1 MKCDDDRMRR
11 AFELAGLAEGDPD
24 ELTAGADLD
33 GVEYADLTRDLLEI
47 PGSRVLESRFRGV
60 AADEADLAGARLS
73 EVEFERIHV
82 PVVRAARGQWRDVW
96 ISGRLGAVEAYE
108 ADWRSVRFEGC
119 KISYLN
125 LRGAELVDVEFDGC
139 IIEELDLVTTMARRV
154 SLTSTKVGRLDVQ
167 HSDLGEVDLR
177 GATFDMIEGIA
188 GLRGTIVS
196 PDQLMLL
203 APLLADEL
211 GLTVQP

>member
-1 MKCDDDRMRR
+1 MRR

-60 AADEADLAGARLS
+60 AADAADLAGARLS
-73 EVEFERIHV
+73 EVEFERIHL

-211 GLTVQP
+211 GLTVRP